1 MNLEG
6 LITLWIVF
14 WLCHVLIHLLIHLEP
29 ILEPLKV
36 WAHGDLNPGS
46 SPCKGD
52 VITDLDYEPRNLPC

>member
-36 WAHGDLNPGS
+36 WAHGDSATVLGIKMDAVRRENAYLN
-46 SPCKGD
+46 
-52 VITDLDYEPRNLPC
+52 

>member
-36 WAHGDLNPGS
+36 WAHGD
-46 SPCKGD
+46 SPTKLGTKRD
-52 VITDLDYEPRNLPC
+52 AVKQEKK